1 MLKVH
6 SIFSRFIVA
15 FLLAGSISPQANA
28 ETGDEE
34 ALKTAFLF
42 NFFKFI
48 EWTET
53 ESNQAYSLCTVNND
67 HLGDSLIALENK
79 TIRSKALVIRRGIS
93 GQDLKN
99 CHMVFI
105 SAAEN
110 ATDIIRDLKDLPIVT
125 ISDKPDFIGQ
135 GGIIGLEQDE
145 GHLSFVINLSAAKA
159 VNIYI
164 NAQLLKLAKR
174 VFEVN

>member
-15 FLLAGSISPQANA
+15 FLLAGSISTQVNA

-42 NFFKFI
+42 NFLKFI
-48 EWTET
+48 EWPET

-110 ATDIIRDLKDLPIVT
+110 TTDIIRDLQGLPIVT
-125 ISDKPDFIGQ
+125 ISDKPDFINE
-135 GGIIGLEQDE
+135 GGIIGLELDE
-145 GHLSFVINLSAAKA
+145 GRLSFVVNLGAARA
-159 VNIYI
+159 LNIYI
-164 NAQLLKLAKR
+164 NAKLLKSAKR
-174 VFEVN
+174 VSEVN